1 MSDQVTTVSGT
12 STPSGRAV
20 PDVDD
25 DRRTVLLA
33 TVDEGLAGTYRLW
46 LEGDH
51 DVTTVT
57 DPAAAPDRLDDGVG
71 VVVASEAA
79 LEAAPKL
86 ADGLAARDRLHSV
99 VLGASPDPR
108 SEGRTREHLARPV
121 GRLDLCRTVERV
133 RRRAR
138 YDRALGELYELARRR
153 AAARTDGGAAGP
165 GTDGAPSLEEV
176 EARIAA
182 LDGRL
187 RDALGE
193 FEHEDFRAVLSP
205 ADGAGD

>member
-12 STPSGRAV
+12 STPSGRAAT
-20 PDVDD
+20 DVDD
-25 DRRTVLLA
+25 DRPAVLVV

-46 LEGDH
+46 LQADH

-57 DPAAAPDRLDDGVG
+57 DPAAAPDRLDDSVG

-79 LEAAPKL
+79 LEAVPEL
-86 ADGLAARDRLHSV
+86 AERLAERDRLHSV
-99 VLGASPDPR
+99 VLGAGPDSHPG
-108 SEGRTREHLARPV
+108 SRTREHLTRPV

-153 AAARTDGGAAGP
+153 AAARADGGAADP
-165 GTDGAPSLEEV
+165 GSREVPSLEEV

-205 ADGAGD
+205 ADGAAD